1 MLNNRAQP
9 WPSSAGWAFLIKG
22 TMNPRR
28 TIQITRKNDAGEIGQ
43 TEVKLLYCAASET
56 GFQTLSG
63 VTMEVF
69 APELEKNEEG
79 KWIMKALPKAT
90 DMNYIQLSLACIIAA
105 YECDGEE
112 PPIKSEDLLY
122 HASREEVQ
130 NLVTTVLQMRNEWLQ
145 VPNTIKPEMEERE
158 GKGKGKNAKTPTRPS
173 KS

>member
-1 MLNNRAQP
+1 
-9 WPSSAGWAFLIKG
+9 
-22 TMNPRR
+22 MNPRR
-28 TIQITRKNDAGEIGQ
+28 TIKITRKNEAGEIEQ

-69 APELEKNEEG
+69 NPELEKNEEG
-79 KWIMKALPKAT
+79 KYVIKALPKAT
-90 DMNYIQLSLACIIAA
+90 DMNYIQLAMACIIAA

-145 VPNTIKPEMEERE
+145 VPSAIKPEMKERE
-158 GKGKGKNAKTPTRPS
+158 GKGRRKNAPTPTKPS
-173 KS
+173 K

>member
-1 MLNNRAQP
+1 MALI
-9 WPSSAGWAFLIKG
+9 GWLGVLIKG

-79 KWIMKALPKAT
+79 KWIMKAPPKAT
-90 DMNYIQLSLACIIAA
+90 DMNYIQLSLACI
-105 YECDGEE
+105 
-112 PPIKSEDLLY
+112 
-122 HASREEVQ
+122 
-130 NLVTTVLQMRNEWLQ
+130 MRNEWMQ
-145 VPNTIKPEMEERE
+145 VPSTIKPEMEERE
-158 GKGKGKNAKTPTRPS
+158 GKGKRKNVKTPTRPS

>member
-1 MLNNRAQP
+1 
-9 WPSSAGWAFLIKG
+9 
-22 TMNPRR
+22 MNPRR
-28 TIQITRKNDAGEIGQ
+28 TIQITRKNEAGEIEQ
-43 TEVKLLYCAASET
+43 VEVALLYCAASET

-69 APELEKNEEG
+69 NPELEKNKEG
-79 KWIMKALPKAT
+79 KWIVKALPKAT
-90 DMNYIQLSLACIIAA
+90 DMNYIQLAIACIIAA

-145 VPNTIKPEMEERE
+145 VPSTIKPEMKEKE
-158 GKGKGKNAKTPTRPS
+158 GKQKNAKTPTKPS
-173 KS
+173 K

>member
-1 MLNNRAQP
+1 
-9 WPSSAGWAFLIKG
+9 
-22 TMNPRR
+22 MNPRR
-28 TIQITRKNDAGEIGQ
+28 TIKITRKNEAGEIEQ
-43 TEVKLLYCAASET
+43 TGVKLLYCAASET

-69 APELEKNEEG
+69 NPELEKNEEG
-79 KWIMKALPKAT
+79 KYVIKALPKAT
-90 DMNYIQLSLACIIAA
+90 DMNYIQLAMACIIAA

-130 NLVTTVLQMRNEWLQ
+130 DLVTTVLQMRNEWLQ

-158 GKGKGKNAKTPTRPS
+158 GKGRRKNAPTPTRPS
-173 KS
+173 K

>member
-1 MLNNRAQP
+1 
-9 WPSSAGWAFLIKG
+9 
-22 TMNPRR
+22 MNPRR
-28 TIQITRKNDAGEIGQ
+28 TIQITRKNEAGEIEQ
-43 TEVKLLYCAASET
+43 TEVNLLYCAASET

-79 KWIMKALPKAT
+79 KFIIKNLPKAT
-90 DMNYIQLSLACIIAA
+90 DMNYIQLAMACIIAA

-130 NLVTTVLQMRNEWLQ
+130 NLVTTVLQMRNDWMQ
-145 VPNTIKPEMEERE
+145 VPSTIKPEMEETE
-158 GKGKGKNAKTPTRPS
+158 GKGKRKNVKTPTKPS
-173 KS
+173 KRS

>member
-1 MLNNRAQP
+1 
-9 WPSSAGWAFLIKG
+9 
-22 TMNPRR
+22 
-28 TIQITRKNDAGEIGQ
+28 
-43 TEVKLLYCAASET
+43 
-56 GFQTLSG
+56 
-63 VTMEVF
+63 MEVF
-69 APELEKNEEG
+69 NPELEKNEEG
-79 KWIMKALPKAT
+79 KYIIKALPKAT
-90 DMNYIQLSLACIIAA
+90 DMNYIQLAMACIIAA

-158 GKGKGKNAKTPTRPS
+158 GKGRQKNAKTPTRPS

>member
-1 MLNNRAQP
+1 
-9 WPSSAGWAFLIKG
+9 
-22 TMNPRR
+22 MNPRR
-28 TIQITRKNDAGEIGQ
+28 TIKLTRKNEAGEIGQ
-43 TEVKLLYCAASET
+43 TEVKLLYCAGSET

-69 APELEKNEEG
+69 NPELEKNEEG
-79 KWIMKALPKAT
+79 KYVIKALPKAT
-90 DMNYIQLSLACIIAA
+90 DMNYIQLSMACIIAA

-145 VPNTIKPEMEERE
+145 VPNTIKPEMEETER
-158 GKGKGKNAKTPTRPS
+158 KGKRKNSQTPTKRS
-173 KS
+173 K

>member
-1 MLNNRAQP
+1 
-9 WPSSAGWAFLIKG
+9 
-22 TMNPRR
+22 MNPRR
-28 TIQITRKNDAGEIGQ
+28 TITITRRNEAGEIEQ

-69 APELEKNEEG
+69 NPELEKNEEG
-79 KWIMKALPKAT
+79 KYVIKALPKAT
-90 DMNYIQLSLACIIAA
+90 DMNYIQLAMACIIAA

-130 NLVTTVLQMRNEWLQ
+130 SLVTTVLQMRNDWIQ
-145 VPNTIKPEMEERE
+145 VPSTIKPEMEE
-158 GKGKGKNAKTPTRPS
+158 GKGKRKNAKTPTRPS
-173 KS
+173 K

>member
-1 MLNNRAQP
+1 
-9 WPSSAGWAFLIKG
+9 
-22 TMNPRR
+22 MNPRR
-28 TIQITRKNDAGEIGQ
+28 TIQITRKNEAGEIEQ
-43 TEVKLLYCAASET
+43 VEVALLYCAASET

-69 APELEKNEEG
+69 NPELEKNKEG
-79 KWIMKALPKAT
+79 KWIVKALPKAT
-90 DMNYIQLSLACIIAA
+90 DMNYIQLAMACIIAA

-145 VPNTIKPEMEERE
+145 VPSTIKPEMKEKE
-158 GKGKGKNAKTPTRPS
+158 GKQKNAKTPTKPS
-173 KS
+173 K